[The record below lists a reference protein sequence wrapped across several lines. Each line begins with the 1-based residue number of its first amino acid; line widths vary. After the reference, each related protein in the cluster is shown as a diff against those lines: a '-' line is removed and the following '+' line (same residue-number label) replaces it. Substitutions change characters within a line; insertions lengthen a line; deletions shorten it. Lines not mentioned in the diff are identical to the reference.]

1 MTDLLFTHPANPA
14 PENGSA
20 GFFTAEDGRRLRY
33 ALFPTA
39 VRPFRGTVILIQGR
53 NEFIEKYFETIR
65 DLAAAGFD
73 VATFDL
79 RGQGLSDRLLKN
91 HRRGH
96 VRRFGDY
103 VSDLNR
109 FLRDV
114 VLPDCT
120 GPFYMLA
127 HSTGG
132 LIALLAAPGLKNS
145 IVRMVLSA
153 PLLGLHGIPP
163 GMRGLRRLSG
173 LMRMFGAG
181 SLPMTRD
188 RRRVSADLFGGN
200 VLTSDPVRF
209 ARNSAIIAAH
219 PELGLGAP
227 SAGWIHAVCLA
238 VEEVRQAEFTARI
251 HIPTLFVAA
260 GADRVVSTAAIE
272 NYSRRLRSGS
282 LLVIDGARHEML
294 QEADL
299 YREQFLAGFKAF
311 LPEEETP
318 IPG

>member
-1 MTDLLFTHPANPA
+1 MTDLLFTDPGNPA
-14 PENGSA
+14 PEDASA
-20 GFFTAEDGRRLRY
+20 GFFTADDGKRLRY

-39 VRPFRGTVILIQGR
+39 TRPLRGTVVLIQGR

-91 HRRGH
+91 RRRGH
-96 VRRFGDY
+96 VRRFNDY
-103 VSDLNR
+103 VSDLER
-109 FLRDV
+109 FLRDI

-120 GPFYMLA
+120 GPFHILA

-153 PLLGLHGIPP
+153 PLLGLYGIPP
-163 GMRGLRRLSG
+163 GMRGIRRLSG
-173 LMRMFGAG
+173 LMRMVGAG
-181 SLPMTRD
+181 ALPMTRD
-188 RRRVSADLFGGN
+188 RRRAPDDPFRGN
-200 VLTSDPVRF
+200 VLTSDSVRF
-209 ARNSAIIAAH
+209 ARNGAIAAAH
-219 PELGLGAP
+219 PELALGAP
-227 SAGWIHAVCLA
+227 SAGWLHAVCVA
-238 VEEVRQAEFTARI
+238 VEKVRQAEFAAQI
-251 HIPTLFVAA
+251 HIPTLLVAA
-260 GADRVVSTAAIE
+260 GADKVVSTRMIE
-272 NYSRRLRSGS
+272 DYSRRLRSGS

-299 YREQFLAGFKAF
+299 YREQFLAAFEAF
-311 LPEEETP
+311 LPEEEARV
-318 IPG
+318 PG